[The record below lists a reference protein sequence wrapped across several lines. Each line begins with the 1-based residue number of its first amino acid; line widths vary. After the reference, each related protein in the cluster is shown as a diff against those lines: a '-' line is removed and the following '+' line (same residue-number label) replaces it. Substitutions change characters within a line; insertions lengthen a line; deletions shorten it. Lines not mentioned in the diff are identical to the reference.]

1 MLPSHP
7 VLPSSRPPLL
17 PFSRPSVLPSS
28 VLLVALLAA
37 APSYGQPRPPHVTG
51 QVVDASGGAVVGAT
65 VDVTAAQGARR
76 ATSGAEGRFDV
87 EAPGGCPCA
96 VVVTAAGFRS
106 QRVAIDDATSRA
118 ASRIVL
124 EIESLAQQV
133 VVTGDQF
140 DDVRQD
146 ALDAYNASKTV
157 TSLEGEVVER
167 HSPVANYDALR
178 LLPGVMTAGGTKD
191 RFSVP
196 THLRGAGAWGTV
208 EQVDDYPA
216 INITPVSAEDGGY
229 TASLS
234 SIIPSLAL
242 TRMTLATGGLGVV
255 HGQAA
260 GGVVRSGIRRGSAQ
274 GPHSTVRVDGMGIGE
289 GVLLGDTG
297 HQVGRVDYYVSGQSV
312 VGRYGDAYATF
323 ARPIEALQL
332 VSGLA
337 KVGYR
342 VSDHARLEG
351 LFVGGDETHDYY
363 TLTPEAT
370 SGRALRRDFFT
381 TKSNYFMATRY
392 DVRPTSNL
400 LFGLGVT
407 HNRFHENRV
416 EDTFEGVDV
425 NLSRRNRPQEA
436 TRLFASGD
444 WRRVVSPAL
453 TWTATG
459 GVDLTWDRY
468 RDITT
473 SPIAFDF
480 REQAAYMRH
489 SFAFRGGVTVNAG
502 VRAVALDDGFTTRHP
517 VLFDVGG
524 AWALPSDTRLRAS
537 VSSGYKLNKAFY
549 LWWGNGQF
557 IQRPGS
563 TGLRPSQTDTV
574 EASVE
579 QGIRRGGRSIGTV
592 RLSLYRTDETDLFN
606 FGNTGTGLPF
616 YDDARVR
623 GAELWS
629 EWRVGRFRPFGSL
642 TWLRT
647 ERTGST
653 NPDAPNV
660 DLRFT
665 PLPNIAASVGT
676 HADLTP
682 RLALTVM
689 GYYDDGGVNEQAVND
704 DLVVTRFQGFFKANG
719 MASYRVTDRLSLL
732 LRVEN
737 LFNQRDL
744 GYSRSVLGADGSTQR
759 IAGIQRDPGTIVG
772 GGVQVRF

>member
-1 MLPSHP
+1 MFRVRSSTLPRW
-7 VLPSSRPPLL
+7 SR
-17 PFSRPSVLPSS
+17 RAA
-28 VLLVALLAA
+28 VALGLLAVAA
-37 APSYGQPRPPHVTG
+37 AESTAQSPATPALNG
-51 QVVDASGGAVVGAT
+51 QVVDVSGGAVMGASVVVSSRDGVQRART
-65 VDVTAAQGARR
+65 DADGQFAVAVPGA
-76 ATSGAEGRFDV
+76 
-87 EAPGGCPCA
+87 CPCRLA
-96 VVVTAAGFRS
+96 IAADGFVES
-106 QRVAIDDATSRA
+106 CTIANRVGRVPTV
-118 ASRIVL
+118 VL
-124 EIESLAQQV
+124 EVEPLAQQV
-133 VVTGDQF
+133 TVTGE
-140 DDVRQD
+140 RID
-146 ALDAYNASKTV
+146 ALRQQTLDHYNANKT
-157 TSLEGEVVER
+157 TTTLDGETVER

-178 LLPGVMTAGGTKD
+178 LLPGIMTAGGTKD

-234 SIIPSLAL
+234 SIIPSIAL
-242 TRMTLATGGLGVV
+242 TQISLATGGLGVTY
-255 HGQAA
+255 GQAA

-274 GPHSTVRVDGMGIGE
+274 GPHSTVRVDGMAIGE
-289 GVLLGDTG
+289 AVVLGDTG
-297 HQVGRVDYYVSGQSV
+297 GVVGPLDYYVAGQSV
-312 VGRYGDAYATF
+312 GGEYGDAYATF
-323 ARPIEALQL
+323 ARPIESLRL

-342 VSDHARLEG
+342 AGAEGRLEA

-363 TLTPEAT
+363 TLSRDAT
-370 SGRALRRDFFT
+370 TERLLRRDFFT
-381 TKSNYFMATRY
+381 TKSNYFAASRY
-392 DVRPTSNL
+392 DVRPTPNL
-400 LFGLGVT
+400 LLGAGVT

-416 EDTFEGVDV
+416 EDTFDGVDV
-425 NLSRRNRPQEA
+425 DLSRRNRPQQA
-436 TRLFASGD
+436 TRLFGSAD
-444 WRRVVSPAL
+444 WRRVINPTL

-459 GVDLTWDRY
+459 GVDLTRDRY

-473 SPIAFDF
+473 TPIAFDF
-480 REQAAYMRH
+480 REQAAYVRN
-489 SFAFRGGVTVNAG
+489 SLVFRQGLTVNTG

-517 VLFDVGG
+517 ILFDVGAAYAVSSG
-524 AWALPSDTRLRAS
+524 TRLRGS
-537 VSSGYKLNKAFY
+537 YSTGYKLNKAFY
-549 LWWGNGQF
+549 LWWGGGRF

-563 TGLRPSQTDTV
+563 AGLRPSGTRTA

-579 QGIRRGGRSIGTV
+579 QGIRRGARSIGTV
-592 RLSLYRTDETDLFN
+592 RLSLYHTDETDLFN
-606 FGNTGTGLPF
+606 FGNTGTGVPF

-623 GAELWS
+623 GAEVWT
-629 EWRVGRFRPFGSL
+629 EWRVGAFRPFGSV

-647 ERTGST
+647 ERTRST
-653 NPDAPNV
+653 NPNASNV

-665 PLPNIAASVGT
+665 PLPNVAASVGT
-676 HADLTP
+676 HADVSS
-682 RLALTVM
+682 RLAITVM

-719 MASYRVTDRLSLL
+719 MASYRLTNRVNLL

-759 IAGIQRDPGTIVG
+759 IAGVQRDPGTIVG